1 MAMLWSSADR
11 IGFPRFEHFL
21 LLHFMTC
28 SDAVIVSCNPTTVL
42 GCVVYFIHKNLPHT
56 IQVCNSGLYIFI
68 VPIYSR
74 TTFVIYILNEKEPW
88 SPDYIDEDR
97 IKIKEFRKK
106 VSTDRVVNFFTTI
119 DSLGTC
125 II

>member
-11 IGFPRFEHFL
+11 IGLPRFEHFL

-42 GCVVYFIHKNLPHT
+42 GCVVYFLHKNLPHT

-74 TTFVIYILNEKEPW
+74 TTFVIYILIGYRNYGIIEPY
-88 SPDYIDEDR
+88 SGYP
-97 IKIKEFRKK
+97 IK
-106 VSTDRVVNFFTTI
+106 VN
-119 DSLGTC
+119 SLVA
-125 II
+125 